1 MNIQPLFFAV
11 FLSVSSSV
19 ILLYWRWSSRQERR
33 RILER
38 VTTPAQDQ
46 GLGLYALLSRIIG
59 ALGARFRPGKE
70 EERHRVEM
78 RLMHAGYRSPNAFHL
93 YTGWRVFCTISF
105 GILGSTLFLSL
116 YGLSLQGLAM
126 GYAFL
131 VAGHFA
137 PRWYLARKVK
147 RRRREIFR
155 ELPDA
160 LDILLICIHAGLSFD
175 RALIRVSGELKHIA
189 PALSTE
195 FEIYFYEVE
204 SGIPREQA
212 LAKLAQRNE
221 EESLTAVVNVLAQS
235 VRFGTDIAEALR
247 VYTESLRIERRQI
260 AEEKGAKLPAKLVF
274 PTVLFIMPALMLIVM
289 GPAAIRL
296 LDSLKGVL

>member
-1 MNIQPLFFAV
+1 ML
-11 FLSVSSSV
+11 
-19 ILLYWRWSSRQERR
+19 
-33 RILER
+33 
-38 VTTPAQDQ
+38 VTARPMPFTSTRA
-46 GLGLYALLSRIIG
+46 G
-59 ALGARFRPGKE
+59 AL
-70 EERHRVEM
+70 
-78 RLMHAGYRSPNAFHL
+78 
-93 YTGWRVFCTISF
+93 FCTISF
-105 GILGSTLFLSL
+105 GLLGFTLFLSL

-131 VAGHFA
+131 VVGHFA
-137 PRWYLARKVK
+137 PRWYLAQKVK

-221 EESLTAVVNVLAQS
+221 EDSLTAVVNVLAQS

-247 VYTESLRIERRQI
+247 VYTESLRVERRQI
-260 AEEKGAKLPAKLVF
+260 AEEKRRKASRKTSFSHRALHHARTDAYCYGTGGNTPFGQLERSVVNGRFPLPK
-274 PTVLFIMPALMLIVM
+274 
-289 GPAAIRL
+289 
-296 LDSLKGVL
+296 